1 MAFILS
7 IVALLSGPFIYAWG
21 RRQPTAKQILD
32 GFVLIT
38 VAGIVCVYI
47 IPDAIRYGGVAAI
60 GFIVAGLAFPVLL
73 ERAFRRS
80 VSKAHVFIVMLAAVG
95 LLLHAVIDG
104 IALLPETGAALAAE
118 GTHPQFGV
126 SIGDSHLALGVIL
139 HRIPVGMAIWWA
151 VRPSF
156 GTGAALTTFALLIVA
171 TGFAWFFGAPIVELA
186 EARSIAWFQ
195 AFVAGSLVHVV
206 AFGVSHSHDGGE
218 VLTGDN
224 SWGFRAGI
232 LLGMFLLFTAPHI
245 HWVSR
250 GKR

>member
-7 IVALLSGPFIYAWG
+7 ILALISGPFIYAWG
-21 RRQPTAKQILD
+21 RRRPTAKQILD

-47 IPDAIRYGGVAAI
+47 VPDALRHGGIAAL
-60 GFIVAGLAFPVLL
+60 GFLAAGLAFPVLL
-73 ERAFRRS
+73 EHTFHRS
-80 VSKAHVFIVMLAAVG
+80 VSRAHVFIVVLAAAG

-104 IALLPETGAALAAE
+104 VALLPGVGHAHTPE
-118 GTHPQFGV
+118 GTPHGLSL
-126 SIGDSHLALGVIL
+126 SIGDSKLAVGVIL

-156 GTGAALTTFALLIVA
+156 GVVAAVTTFALLIVA
-171 TGFAWFFGAPIVELA
+171 TGLGWFFGAPIVELA
-186 EARSIAWFQ
+186 EASSIAWFQ

-206 AFGVSHSHDGGE
+206 AFGVSHRHDGGE

-232 LLGMFLLFTAPHI
+232 LLGMFLLFTAPQI
-245 HWVSR
+245 H
-250 GKR
+250 

>member
-1 MAFILS
+1 MAYILS
-7 IVALLSGPFIYAWG
+7 ILALVAGPFIYAWG
-21 RRQPTAKQILD
+21 RRLPTAKQVLD

-38 VAGIVCVYI
+38 VAGILCVYI
-47 IPDAIRYGGVAAI
+47 IPDAIRFGGLAAL
-60 GFIVAGLAFPVLL
+60 GFLVAGLAFPVLL
-73 ERAFRRS
+73 EHAFHRS
-80 VSKAHVFIVMLAAVG
+80 VPKAHVFIVVLAAAG

-104 IALLPETGAALAAE
+104 IALLPQVGDALASE
-118 GTHPQFGV
+118 GTHHGLTV
-126 SIGDSHLALGVIL
+126 SIGDNQLAVGVIL

-151 VRPSF
+151 VRPGF
-156 GTGAALTTFALLIVA
+156 GTGAALTTFGLLIIA

-218 VLTGDN
+218 VLAGDN

-232 LLGMFLLFTAPHI
+232 LLGMFLLFTAPQI
-245 HWVSR
+245 H
-250 GKR
+250 